1 MLVERVDGCFM
12 TRPQSP
18 EMTNSAPTA
27 YRRTLLYLAQRLGE
41 VPSTRLHKIVYLI
54 DLEYFRR
61 YGRTLTGAPWV
72 RHNYGPMTKAL
83 LPALADMAGHE
94 LNERAKRTLSDRTVK
109 LIEPGPAPRFQPD
122 LGPAELEVADFIL
135 DLTLPLTDRQVV
147 DLAYATT
154 PMRAILRREATLGR
168 KLIDEPLDFGAS
180 PVLPDRN
187 EPDVEGYAAFKLG
200 EVQALRAVRAR
211 LLDDFAG

>member
-1 MLVERVDGCFM
+1 M
-12 TRPQSP
+12 TRPQSI
-18 EMTNSAPTA
+18 EMTHPLPTP

-41 VPSTRLHKIVYLI
+41 VPNTRLHKIVYLI

-94 LNERAKRTLSDRTVK
+94 LNQRAKTTLSDRTVK
-109 LIEPGPAPRFQPD
+109 LVEPGPAPRYQPD
-122 LGPAELEVADFIL
+122 LGLAEQEVAEFIL
-135 DLTLPLTDRQVV
+135 ELTHRLTDRQVL

-154 PMRAILRREATLGR
+154 PMRSILRREAILGR
-168 KLIDEPLDFGAS
+168 KLIDEPLDFAAA
-180 PVLPDRN
+180 PVLPDRD
-187 EPDVEGYAAFKLG
+187 EPDPDGYAAFKLS
-200 EVQALRAVRAR
+200 EVQALRGVRAR

>member
-1 MLVERVDGCFM
+1 M
-12 TRPQSP
+12 TLI
-18 EMTNSAPTA
+18 APTP
-27 YRRTLLYLAQRLGE
+27 YRRTLLYLAQTLGQI
-41 VPSTRLHKIVYLI
+41 PSTRLHKIVYLI

-83 LPALADMAGHE
+83 LPALNEMVGHE
-94 LNERAKRTLSDRTVK
+94 LEERSKTTRSDRTLK

-122 LGPAELEVADFIL
+122 LGPAEQDVADFIVE
-135 DLTLPLTDRQVV
+135 LTRQLSDRQVV

-168 KLIDEPLDFGAS
+168 KLIDEPLDFAAL
-180 PVLPDRN
+180 PVLPDR
-187 EPDVEGYAAFKLG
+187 DVPEGDGYLEFKRG
-200 EVQALRAVRAR
+200 EVQALRTFRAR
-211 LLDDFAG
+211 LLNDFAR